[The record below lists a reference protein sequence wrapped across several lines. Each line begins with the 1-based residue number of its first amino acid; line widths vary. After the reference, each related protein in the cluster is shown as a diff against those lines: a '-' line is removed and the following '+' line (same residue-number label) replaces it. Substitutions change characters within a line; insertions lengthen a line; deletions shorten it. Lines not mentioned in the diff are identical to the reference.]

1 MALLRRAKVLLTWKE
16 PWLFAART
24 RDRRGWLA
32 RGTLAAIIFALMLA
46 ANNLDRIRGRGGP
59 RLATPGAILLSAFVG
74 LFLTAMLDAPD
85 LNREITISDD
95 NINAVGVAGTHVSMS
110 SWALGDVLWVRL
122 IPPSEL
128 GRSFGAME
136 FFTRRYRVRLGVPAS
151 LSMSRIADVLHGQGM
166 RVVLAGWQPVEAGT
180 QPEAI
185 GGTASGE
192 PAPVAMPF
200 ATARIERLGE
210 GEAGQ
215 ILTPGRLRLSVL
227 MALGPLVVLLV
238 VGLGACG
245 YVVYR
250 AKFLNAAVS
259 AADGLAAIGGMG
271 LIMFGFWFTNRF
283 GNLVPMRWLRAVARS
298 KIEMRPNAVLDPR
311 DPEAEFVEVIPRTNW
326 EKSMTRQ
333 SIDTGL
339 LKVDELS
346 RSVLFEGDQA
356 RWRIPAASLIS
367 AEVESYRPASYV
379 EGQAGGEVYHV
390 TVIRANVG
398 GEIWE
403 APVSKNHV
411 ELRPKTNRL
420 REANAVALRDRIR
433 AIMPLGARPA

>member
-1 MALLRRAKVLLTWKE
+1 LRRANVLLTWKE

-24 RDRRGWLA
+24 RDRRGWFA
-32 RGTLAAIIFALMLA
+32 RGTLAAIIFAVMLA
-46 ANNLDRIRGRGGP
+46 ANNVDRIRGRGGP
-59 RLATPGAILLSAFVG
+59 RLGTPGAILFSAFIG

-95 NINAVGVAGTHVSMS
+95 TINAVGVAGTHISMS
-110 SWALGDVLWVRL
+110 TWALSDILWVRL
-122 IPPSEL
+122 IPPEEL

-151 LSMSRIADVLHGQGM
+151 LSMSRIANVLHGQAI
-166 RVVLAGWQPVEAGT
+166 RVLLAGWHPGEAGT
-180 QPEAI
+180 EPEAT
-185 GGTASGE
+185 GGTAGGQ
-192 PAPVAMPF
+192 PAPAAMPF
-200 ATARIERLGE
+200 TTARIERLGE

-215 ILTPGRLRLSVL
+215 ILTPGRLRLSVF

-298 KIEMRPNAVLDPR
+298 TLEMRPNAVLDPR

-326 EKSMTRQ
+326 GKSMTRQ

-346 RSVLFEGDQA
+346 RTVLFEGDQE

-367 AEVESYRPASYV
+367 ADVESYRPASYV
-379 EGQAGGEVYHV
+379 EGQQGGEVYFV

-420 REANAVALRDRIR
+420 RERNALLLRDRIR
-433 AIMPLGARPA
+433 AIMPH

>member
-1 MALLRRAKVLLTWKE
+1 MALLRRARVLLTWKE

-24 RDRRGWLA
+24 RDRRGWFA
-32 RGTLAAIIFALMLA
+32 RGALAAIIFAVMLA
-46 ANNLDRIRGRGGP
+46 ANNADRIRGRGGP
-59 RLATPGAILLSAFVG
+59 RLGTPGAILFSAFIG

-110 SWALGDVLWVRL
+110 SWPLHDVLWVRL
-122 IPPSEL
+122 LPPQEL
-128 GRSFGAME
+128 GRSYGAME

-151 LSMSRIADVLHGQGM
+151 SSMGRIAEVLHGQGI
-166 RVVLAGWQPVEAGT
+166 RVVLPGWQPVESGTEHEASAGT
-180 QPEAI
+180 A
-185 GGTASGE
+185 AAAA
-192 PAPVAMPF
+192 APSAMPF

-215 ILTPGRLRLSVL
+215 ILTPGRLRLSVF
-227 MALGPLVVLLV
+227 MALGPLVVLLA

-259 AADGLAAIGGMG
+259 AADGVAAIGGMG
-271 LIMFGFWFTNRF
+271 LIMFAFWFTNRL

-298 KIEMRPNAVLDPR
+298 AIEMRLNAVLDPR

-326 EKSMTRQ
+326 GKSMTRQ

-346 RSVLFEGDQA
+346 RMVLFEGDQE
-356 RWRIPAASLIS
+356 RWRIPGLSLMS

-379 EGQAGGEVYHV
+379 EGQQGGEVYFV
-390 TVIRANVG
+390 TVIRANVR
-398 GEIWE
+398 GEVWE

-420 REANAVALRDRIR
+420 REANALALRDRIR
-433 AIMPLGARPA
+433 AIMPLGVRPA